1 MGRRLFVRL
10 APRLI
15 GLTPSN
21 LFERD
26 CGEVALN
33 LPVLAPAEGRIR
45 VAKYD
50 VAIIG
55 SGPGGYVAAIRAGEL
70 GLTTVLV
77 ETDSFPGATCLHVA
91 SIPTKVL
98 LHHAEVYD
106 PFKNGAESR

>member
-15 GLTPSN
+15 GLIPSN

-55 SGPGGYVAAIRAGEL
+55 SGPGGYVAAIRAGPACTL
-70 GLTTVLV
+70 AAFPPRCCFTTRKSTINSKTARNWGLK
-77 ETDSFPGATCLHVA
+77 SAA
-91 SIPTKVL
+91 
-98 LHHAEVYD
+98 
-106 PFKNGAESR
+106 